1 MRERTTVTIARRMGS
16 GGTYVGRVIADR
28 LGLRYVDREVLRLAA
43 DRLGVE
49 EYAVEQNRERVAGF
63 WERFFGSLS
72 FGPPE
77 GTYAPPPVGA
87 YSDKELFECQTG
99 ILHEMSA
106 REDCLI
112 VGYGGA
118 YVLPRHARMVNIFFH
133 APLAFRVRRVAEIYD
148 VAEQEAR
155 RMVEDSDRLRA
166 RYFREMTGRDWACAD
181 NYHLCVDTSMSPLPD
196 LAERLVS
203 FVERRLGA
211 GRVQSD
217 STNRSSA

>member
-1 MRERTTVTIARRMGS
+1 MGERTTVTIARRMGS
-16 GGTYVGRVIADR
+16 GGTYLGRVIAEG
-28 LGLRYVDREVLRLAA
+28 LGLRYVDREVLRVAA

-49 EYAVEQNRERVAGF
+49 ESAIEQNRERVAGF

-77 GTYAPPPVGA
+77 GTYTPPPVGA
-87 YSDKELFECQTG
+87 YSDKVLFECQTG
-99 ILHEMSA
+99 ILREMA
-106 REDCLI
+106 GRENCLI

-133 APLAFRVRRVAEIYD
+133 APLPFRVRRVMEIYD
-148 VAEQEAR
+148 ATEPEAR

-181 NYHLCVDTSMSPLPD
+181 NYHLCVDTSMSPLPE
-196 LAERLVS
+196 LAERLVL
-203 FVERRLGA
+203 FVERRL
-211 GRVQSD
+211 RV
-217 STNRSSA
+217 NHV